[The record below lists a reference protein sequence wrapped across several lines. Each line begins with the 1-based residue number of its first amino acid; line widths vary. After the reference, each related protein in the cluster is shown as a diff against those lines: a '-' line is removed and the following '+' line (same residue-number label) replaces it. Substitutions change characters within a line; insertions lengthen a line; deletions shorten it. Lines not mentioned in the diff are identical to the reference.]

1 MPSAI
6 SSATS
11 VSAADTATAASET
24 TTTRGRKTLSQD
36 DFLRLLVAQMSSQDP
51 LNPQTDTQMAAQ
63 MAQFTALQQSGTMS
77 DNIATMLKQ
86 QEVLQANGMLGATV
100 LVQVDS
106 KTTATGIVEAVQ
118 LDGGTPKIVVD
129 DVPYELSQVIR
140 LTPTPVA
147 LPALAAN

>member
-1 MPSAI
+1 MSSAI
-6 SSATS
+6 SSVTSTTSAT
-11 VSAADTATAASET
+11 DAASELVAG
-24 TTTRGRKTLSQD
+24 RGSRTLSQD

-86 QEVLQANGMLGATV
+86 QEVLQANGMLGGTV
-100 LVQVDS
+100 TLQVDP

-118 LDGGTPKIVVD
+118 LDGGIPKIVVNG
-129 DVPYELSQVIR
+129 VAYELSQVIK
-140 LTPTPVA
+140 LTSTPIT
-147 LPALAAN
+147 LPANAAN